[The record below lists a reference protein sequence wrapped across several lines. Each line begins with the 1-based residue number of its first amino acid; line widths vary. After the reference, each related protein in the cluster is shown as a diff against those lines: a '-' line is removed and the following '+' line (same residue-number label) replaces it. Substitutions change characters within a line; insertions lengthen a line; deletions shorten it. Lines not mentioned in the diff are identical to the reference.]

1 MLNTLL
7 DTIAKKLLLERYSCE
22 MALQFNCELQPR
34 SLVDLSYQS
43 SDEDMDIDSV
53 ASTKDTQNGVSDDDE
68 IQVLACY
75 NYNDAFPPQLVA
87 GRAMTTEL
95 TECLND
101 LNIPPS
107 EPIDSVSTFSEPS
120 NSLIDWFVGNPPPTY
135 YGQSASDYPIA
146 QCSRLE
152 PVPESPLSPPLF
164 DQRPTYDSLQGA
176 EIPLETSWSDNPHI
190 TGLGISF
197 SGNCGQPNEVYYT
210 GCVVCG
216 KDYPA
221 IKEDITLGYL
231 EKTHF
236 PGESYESRLAKR
248 NAFEAGMKAG
258 SFILVPRGVSQAA
271 ACDGLTY
278 QITPEN
284 DMTAPLPGVLPI

>member
-1 MLNTLL
+1 
-7 DTIAKKLLLERYSCE
+7 

-34 SLVDLSYQS
+34 SLVDLCYQS

-53 ASTKDTQNGVSDDDE
+53 TSTDDTQNVVSDDDE

-75 NYNDAFPPQLVA
+75 NYNGAIPSQLVA
-87 GRAMTTEL
+87 RRTMTTEL

-120 NSLIDWFVGNPPPTY
+120 SSLIDWFVGNPPPTY

-146 QCSRLE
+146 QCSRLD
-152 PVPESPLSPPLF
+152 PVPESPLSPPLL
-164 DQRPTYDSLQGA
+164 DQRPTYDSPQG
-176 EIPLETSWSDNPHI
+176 PGTLLETSWSDNPHI
-190 TGLGISF
+190 TGLGISI

-210 GCVVCG
+210 GCIVCG

-221 IKEDITLGYL
+221 IKEEITLGYL

-236 PGESYESRLAKR
+236 PGESYESRLAKLS
-248 NAFEAGMKAG
+248 AFEAGMKAG

-278 QITPEN
+278 QITPES
-284 DMTAPLPGVLPI
+284 DMTAPLLGVLPI